1 MQGPA
6 IKGTV
11 IVNLVEDVLRLQEER
26 RISREELAV
35 RLEPQDLEI
44 LAGKVLPSTWYPI
57 DSYRRLTE
65 LLLEKEGGGEDYLRA
80 RGAASAERLLTAGLY
95 EQMRRLRPG
104 GRGVTMAEIERSVRS
119 LLVMSQTILNFGR
132 GEVLPDPEHPE
143 RLIIQISEAAAYP
156 EVLRFTSEGFYNAC
170 ARAAGRS
177 YRWHSSRP
185 EPDRIVMRMDADFSA

>member
-11 IVNLVEDVLRLQEER
+11 IVNLVEDLRRLRDEGG
-26 RISREELAV
+26 ISEEELAV
-35 RLEPQDLEI
+35 SLEAQDLEI
-44 LAGKVLPSTWYPI
+44 LGSKIMPSTWYPI

-80 RGAASAERLLTAGLY
+80 RGARSAERLLAAGMY
-95 EQMRRLRPG
+95 EPMRRLRPG
-104 GRGVTMAEIERSVRS
+104 NTVTMADIERSVRA
-119 LLVMSQTILNFGR
+119 LVVMSQTILNFGR
-132 GEVLPDPEHPE
+132 GEVLPDPHHPG
-143 RLIIQISEAAAYP
+143 RLIIQISDAAAYP

-177 YRWHSSRP
+177 YSWCSSRP
-185 EPDRIVMRMDADFSA
+185 EPDRIVMLMDADFGA